1 MTLYNIVMAK
11 IFSFSRKPDYF
22 LFTVFF
28 VLVIFGLVILDSASS
43 SIGKA
48 KFNDTYYYLK
58 RQILYGVLPGILGFL
73 IAYFFPYQKYKKLAL
88 FFLLINIFLLVLVKF
103 SPLGVSAGG
112 ASRWLRLG
120 PISFQ
125 PSELLKITYIIYIS
139 AWLSN
144 TRINRT
150 GDFIKGFL
158 PVVII
163 SGIIGVLLYIQPA
176 TSIIFILIGSGTI
189 LYFIGGVRW
198 KYFIIFALF
207 AVIGLSVFLY
217 LDNGYR
223 FKRIIAFLDPS
234 KDIYG
239 SAYHLN
245 QALITIGSGGWTG
258 LGFGQS
264 TTKSKT
270 LPEPIGD
277 SIFAVMAQELGFVG
291 AVTLIA
297 LLMMLVWRIFYLS
310 FKTKD
315 KFGQLIL
322 IGFGLI
328 ISIQSIV
335 HIGVLIRLL
344 PPTGVPLPFVSY
356 GGTALAV
363 FMTMMGIALNV
374 SKR

>member
-1 MTLYNIVMAK
+1 MAK

-28 VLVIFGLVILDSASS
+28 VLVIFGLVILASASS

-144 TRINRT
+144 ARINRT

-158 PVVII
+158 PFVII
-163 SGIIGVLLYIQPA
+163 SGIIGILLYIQPA
-176 TSIIFILIGSGTI
+176 TSAIVILIGSGTV

-223 FKRIIAFLDPS
+223 FKRIVAFLDPS